1 MNKVMLYPPSLEPI
15 TIDTFEAVFPNT
27 TKARLAVK
35 SGKTQYKDLG
45 RPSSIKNSM
54 QYVTP
59 ILYSQNSSNNYT
71 NIIPLSGSGYI
82 SRYDNDDGAGQ
93 VFGRFT
99 AMGECSVNTSTPA
112 QTVDY
117 YLNPNNVD
125 IVQGSVNVYTDN
137 GEPDAYYN
145 SNDWVPAPH
154 VDGIDLPNQQIIS
167 LNTSIVTTFV
177 SETNRVRDELQFEL
191 TMYSGWNGTN
201 GSDPQ
206 GFNLED
212 IECKV
217 YTQAGQVQNIGSV
230 LQYGWFNISNIA
242 GYNTII
248 TETSDTLFNG
258 MNRWIKSRVP
268 ITSSGIVCTADW
280 EMFDTLFD
288 LGLMR
293 ERNPKNGSGV
303 VALEWII
310 KANSG
315 KYEIKSGDKINWRI
329 KGFFRDSRGG
339 GLCSRD
345 VLPKY
350 RYGL

>member
-1 MNKVMLYPPSLEPI
+1 M
-15 TIDTFEAVFPNT
+15 
-27 TKARLAVK
+27 
-35 SGKTQYKDLG
+35 
-45 RPSSIKNSM
+45 
-54 QYVTP
+54 
-59 ILYSQNSSNNYT
+59 
-71 NIIPLSGSGYI
+71 
-82 SRYDNDDGAGQ
+82 
-93 VFGRFT
+93 
-99 AMGECSVNTSTPA
+99 
-112 QTVDY
+112 
-117 YLNPNNVD
+117 
-125 IVQGSVNVYTDN
+125 
-137 GEPDAYYN
+137 
-145 SNDWVPAPH
+145 
-154 VDGIDLPNQQIIS
+154 
-167 LNTSIVTTFV
+167 
-177 SETNRVRDELQFEL
+177 ELMVL
-191 TMYSGWNGTN
+191 T
-201 GSDPQ
+201 PQ

-315 KYEIKSGDKINWRI
+315 KYEIKVGDKINWRI

-339 GLCSRD
+339 DYVQGMFFPSTAMGYNGETYTATTIQGQGALDHLLDEANTAQAPFWVKSDGFNDSDFNASLANRTLIMSSSNMNEAYGTAFKQGFID
-345 VLPKY
+345 YIPGPSPYFPGNIEPEGTNFDPILYNIELREGDEIRFANNENFTY
-350 RYGL
+350 RIMEVFAPSENVSNNNYLLHKR